1 MPARGA
7 KRMIEKV
14 KEFFRDVK
22 VEIKKVVYPS
32 REELTGS
39 TWVVIIAVIVVSFFL
54 GLVDVG
60 LSKIVKVALR

>member
-1 MPARGA
+1 
-7 KRMIEKV
+7 MIERV

>member
-1 MPARGA
+1 
-7 KRMIEKV
+7 MIEKV

-39 TWVVIIAVIVVSFFL
+39 TWVVIVAVVVVSFFL
-54 GLVDVG
+54 GIIDMG

>member
-1 MPARGA
+1 
-7 KRMIEKV
+7 MIERV

-39 TWVVIIAVIVVSFFL
+39 TWVVIIAVIVISFFL

>member
-1 MPARGA
+1 
-7 KRMIEKV
+7 MIEKV
-14 KEFFRDVK
+14 KEFFKDVK

-39 TWVVIIAVIVVSFFL
+39 TWVVIVAVIVVSFFL
-54 GLVDVG
+54 GLVDMG